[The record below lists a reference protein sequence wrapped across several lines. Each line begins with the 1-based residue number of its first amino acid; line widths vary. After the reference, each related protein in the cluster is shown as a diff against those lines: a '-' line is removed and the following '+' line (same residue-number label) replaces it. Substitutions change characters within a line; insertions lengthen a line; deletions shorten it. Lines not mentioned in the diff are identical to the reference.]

1 MTRSLAVLRLAHDG
15 GTVVLVDVPAVAA
28 GLGVPVPPALESL
41 LATLPADERAICAR
55 WAPKRQ
61 ATFAAGRQALRL
73 ALVEA
78 GVVADV
84 AAVGAIGRDDRGAPV
99 LPAHLAHLRRAVSI
113 THKDSVAGALVVVDA
128 AVNAGVDTVATV
140 AVGCDLELDPV
151 AGRDRHSMA
160 GLARQ
165 VLSPHELQALV
176 DDAQQPLDDVSHR
189 RAVLERFSLK
199 EALYKGLDPF
209 VRRHVGFLE
218 VGVRVDV
225 DGAALFTVPDA
236 GFTATGRVLVVPTMP
251 TVVLT
256 TARVQRG

>member
-1 MTRSLAVLRLAHDG
+1 MTRSLAVLRLADG

-41 LATLPADERAICAR
+41 LATLPAQERAICAR

-61 ATFAAGRQALRL
+61 ATFAAGRHALRL

-78 GVVADV
+78 GVVDDV
-84 AAVGAIGRDDRGAPV
+84 DAVGAIGRDDRGAPV
-99 LPAHLAHLRRAVSI
+99 LPDHLAHLRRAVSI
-113 THKDSVAGALVVVDA
+113 THKDSVAGALVVVDS
-128 AVNAGVDTVATV
+128 AGVDTV
-140 AVGCDLELDPV
+140 AVGCDLELDPES
-151 AGRDRHSMA
+151 GRDRHSMA

-176 DDAQQPLDDVSHR
+176 DAAHQPLDDRSHR

-218 VGVRVDV
+218 VGVVVDV

-236 GFTATGRVLVVPTMP
+236 GFVATGRVLVVPTMP

>member
-1 MTRSLAVLRLAHDG
+1 MIGSLAVLRLADG

-84 AAVGAIGRDDRGAPV
+84 DAVGAIGRDDRGAPV
-99 LPAHLAHLRRAVSI
+99 LPDHLAHLRRAVSI
-113 THKDSVAGALVVVDA
+113 THKDSVAGALVVVDS
-128 AVNAGVDTVATV
+128 AVNAGVDTV
-140 AVGCDLELDPV
+140 AVGCDLELDPES
-151 AGRDRHSMA
+151 GRDRHSMA

-218 VGVRVDV
+218 VGVHIDV

>member
-1 MTRSLAVLRLAHDG
+1 MTRSLAVLRLAHGG

-61 ATFAAGRQALRL
+61 ATFAAGRHALRL

-84 AAVGAIGRDDRGAPV
+84 DAVGAIGRDDRGAPV
-99 LPAHLAHLRRAVSI
+99 LPDHLAHLRRAVSI
-113 THKDSVAGALVVVDA
+113 THKDSVAGALVVVDSA
-128 AVNAGVDTVATV
+128 SVDTSVDTI

-151 AGRDRHSMA
+151 SGRDRHSMA

-209 VRRHVGFLE
+209 VRRYVGFLE
-218 VGVRVDV
+218 VGVHIDV

>member
-1 MTRSLAVLRLAHDG
+1 MIGSLAVLRLADG

-61 ATFAAGRQALRL
+61 ATFAAGRHALRL

-99 LPAHLAHLRRAVSI
+99 LPEHLAHLRRAVSI
-113 THKDSVAGALVVVDA
+113 THKDSVAGALVVVDS
-128 AVNAGVDTVATV
+128 AVNAGVDTV
-140 AVGCDLELDPV
+140 AVGCDLELDPES
-151 AGRDRHSMA
+151 GRDRHSMA

-176 DDAQQPLDDVSHR
+176 DDAHQPLDDVSHR

-218 VGVRVDV
+218 VGVVVDV

-236 GFTATGRVLVVPTMP
+236 GFVATGRVLVVPTMP

>member
-1 MTRSLAVLRLAHDG
+1 MTRSLAVLRLGDG

-41 LATLPADERAICAR
+41 LATLPAQERAICAR
-55 WAPKRQ
+55 WAPQRQ

-78 GVVADV
+78 GVVDDV
-84 AAVGAIGRDDRGAPV
+84 DAVGAIGRDDRGAPV
-99 LPAHLAHLRRAVSI
+99 LPDHLAHLRRAVSI
-113 THKDSVAGALVVVDA
+113 THKDSVAGALVVVDS
-128 AVNAGVDTVATV
+128 AGVDTV
-140 AVGCDLELDPV
+140 AVGCDLELDPES
-151 AGRDRHSMA
+151 GRDRHSMA

-176 DDAQQPLDDVSHR
+176 DAAHQPLDDRSHR

-199 EALYKGLDPF
+199 EARYKGLDPF

-218 VGVRVDV
+218 VGVVVDV

-236 GFTATGRVLVVPTMP
+236 GFVATGRVLVVPTMP

>member
-1 MTRSLAVLRLAHDG
+1 MIGSLAVLRLADG

-41 LATLPADERAICAR
+41 LATLPAQERATCAR

-61 ATFAAGRQALRL
+61 ATFAAGRHALRL

-84 AAVGAIGRDDRGAPV
+84 EAVGAIGRDDRGAPV
-99 LPAHLAHLRRAVSI
+99 LPDHLAHLRRAVSI
-113 THKDSVAGALVVVDA
+113 THKDSVAGALVVVGS
-128 AVNAGVDTVATV
+128 AGVDRAGVDTV
-140 AVGCDLELDPV
+140 AVGCDLELDPES
-151 AGRDRHSMA
+151 GRDRHSMA

-176 DDAQQPLDDVSHR
+176 DAAHQPLDDRSHR

-209 VRRHVGFLE
+209 VRRYVGFLE
-218 VGVRVDV
+218 VGVVVDV

-236 GFTATGRVLVVPTMP
+236 GFVATGRVLVVPTMP